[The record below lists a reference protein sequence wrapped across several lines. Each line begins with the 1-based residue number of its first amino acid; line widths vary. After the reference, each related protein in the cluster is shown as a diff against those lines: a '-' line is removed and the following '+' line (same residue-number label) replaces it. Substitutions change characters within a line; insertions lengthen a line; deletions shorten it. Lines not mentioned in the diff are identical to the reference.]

1 MNLDHKKVEVIKLA
15 IERANA
21 LFECGEKPEY
31 IYLCHLFEHF
41 MYLHRSGDLMLF
53 HAAEA
58 MKWYIRAGI
67 NSKYTF
73 TQWLEEACPG
83 FGHIEDKP
91 KGLELMARIC
101 WLERLVY
108 YHEQGYSSVM
118 DNGRDFEYVPF

>member
-31 IYLCHLFEHF
+31 IYLCHLFDHF
-41 MYLHRSGDLMLF
+41 MYFQRHGDLELCRAGEEMIG
-53 HAAEA
+53 
-58 MKWYIRAGI
+58 YIRRGI
-67 NSKYTF
+67 GMKYTF
-73 TQWLEEACPG
+73 TQWLEEACPI
-83 FGHIEDKP
+83 FGSSEEVPSNIAF
-91 KGLELMARIC
+91 MARIC